1 MWGQTTSLNL
11 SFYLYE
17 MGVSHLS
24 AFPGPSGSSNHVTD
38 VKDLRKISGI
48 A

>member
-17 MGVSHLS
+17 MGVTCLLFQGHPAAQTMSQM
-24 AFPGPSGSSNHVTD
+24 
-38 VKDLRKISGI
+38 
-48 A
+48 